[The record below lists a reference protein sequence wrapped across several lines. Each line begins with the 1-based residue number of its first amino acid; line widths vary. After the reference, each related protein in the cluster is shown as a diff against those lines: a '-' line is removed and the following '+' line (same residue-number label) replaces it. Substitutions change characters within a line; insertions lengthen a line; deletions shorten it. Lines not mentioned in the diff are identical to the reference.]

1 VSTSRRGTGVNFSAC
16 RLFERKLTDSAIYGK
31 LIVYTAWF
39 LRCSQLLRR
48 SGPPAI
54 PARMSFQENSIQ
66 AAKT

>member
-1 VSTSRRGTGVNFSAC
+1 VNASRRGTGVAFPASRRFA
-16 RLFERKLTDSAIYGK
+16 RKLTDSAIYGK

>member
-1 VSTSRRGTGVNFSAC
+1 VSASRRGIGVDFSAR
-16 RLFERKLTDSAIYGK
+16 RLYARKLTDSAIYGK